1 MSSETESDQKQDND
15 NCFKIFQQNPW
26 NVYLGDCAV
35 VTSYLRD
42 KPLLSLVWSPI
53 HVINIFLRAVGQ
65 VGLQKYIFSLMTQR
79 FLFIFQPAFVNNP
92 LLGAVILAGLFLFD
106 VEVGAGCILGG
117 VTATVTDLLLG
128 LHPLADLNS
137 GVACFN
143 GVLVGTVIPIL
154 YPAFYNTDR
163 SLIMWLAVFGGA
175 ITRWWS
181 QLDCCRE

>member
-1 MSSETESDQKQDND
+1 MTIVAKYFSKTHGMFIWETVRWWHPTCGTNLYFLLYGLQYMLSIFFYGLLDRLV
-15 NCFKIFQQNPW
+15 FKI
-26 NVYLGDCAV
+26 YLF
-35 VTSYLRD
+35 SSLRP
-42 KPLLSLVWSPI
+42 KILKL
-53 HVINIFLRAVGQ
+53 
-65 VGLQKYIFSLMTQR
+65 
-79 FLFIFQPAFVNNP
+79 QPAFVNNP